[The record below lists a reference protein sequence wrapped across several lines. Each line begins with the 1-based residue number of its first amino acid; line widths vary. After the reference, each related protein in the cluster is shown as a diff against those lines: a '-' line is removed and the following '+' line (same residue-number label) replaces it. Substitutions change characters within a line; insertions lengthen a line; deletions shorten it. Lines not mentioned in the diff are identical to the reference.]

1 MPKLQKETLYPFNQ
15 KSAILLELM
24 SGAVLTTYGRAGGS
38 TKVNTRI
45 GEYEKEFGISVSR
58 TWHKSKTTWGTPEQ
72 HYDYRFNPLRKGNK
86 AGAKKIME
94 YLRKGQSK
102 TH

>member
-1 MPKLQKETLYPFNQ
+1 MQKQTLHPFNQ

-24 SGAVLTTYGRAGGS
+24 SGNILTTYGRAGGS

-58 TWHKSKTTWGTPEQ
+58 TWEKDKTRFGTIEQ
-72 HYDYRFNPLRKGNK
+72 HYQYRFNPLRKGNK
-86 AGAKKIME
+86 QGAKKILE
-94 YLRKGQSK
+94 YLIKGQK
-102 TH
+102 